1 VESLHLRVNN
11 NFKIKRMK
19 IAGLVTSIILTV
31 FFIKETNTIKM
42 DKTQQASIY
51 DISINSII
59 GEPIN
64 LKDFKGKKILF
75 VNTASECGFTGQY
88 EGLEKLHKTHKDKLV
103 VIGIPCNQFGGQEPG
118 TLSQIQSFC
127 EVNYGVTFLM
137 TEKVDVKGDNQ
148 HPLYAWLTNKE
159 LNGVKSSSVKWNFQ
173 KYLIDE
179 NGKYID
185 FYYSL
190 TKPMN
195 SKITNQLK

>member
-1 VESLHLRVNN
+1 
-11 NFKIKRMK
+11 MK
-19 IAGLVTSIILTV
+19 IAGLITSIILSV
-31 FFIKETNTIKM
+31 FFIKETNTTNMEKN
-42 DKTQQASIY
+42 QQNSLY
-51 DISINSII
+51 DISINSIT

-64 LKDFKGKKILF
+64 LKEFKGKKILF

-88 EGLEKLHKTHKDKLV
+88 EGLEKLHKEYKDKLV

-118 TLSQIQSFC
+118 TLTEIQTFC
-127 EVNYGVTFLM
+127 KQNYGVTFLM

-148 HPLYAWLTNKE
+148 HPLYAWLTKKE

-185 FYYSL
+185 FYYSI
-190 TKPMN
+190 TKPLS
-195 SKITNQLK
+195 SKITKQLQ

>member
-1 VESLHLRVNN
+1 
-11 NFKIKRMK
+11 MK
-19 IAGLVTSIILTV
+19 IAGLITSIILSV
-31 FFIKETNTIKM
+31 FFIKETNTTNMEKN
-42 DKTQQASIY
+42 QQNSLY
-51 DISINSII
+51 DISINSIT

-64 LKDFKGKKILF
+64 LKEFEGKKILF

-88 EGLEKLHKTHKDKLV
+88 EGLEKLHKEYKDKLV

-118 TLSQIQSFC
+118 TLTEIQTFC
-127 EVNYGVTFLM
+127 KQNYGVTFLM

-148 HPLYAWLTNKE
+148 HPLYAWLTKKE

-185 FYYSL
+185 FYYSI
-190 TKPMN
+190 TKPLS
-195 SKITNQLK
+195 SKITKQLQ